1 MIIETFTVGVLRCN
15 CTIVGDE
22 QSREAIVIDPG
33 DDPDLIV
40 SRLNFHKLSLKE
52 IVCTHTHID
61 HVGAIFE
68 LQQKAGVRAAI
79 HKADLFLFDQLD
91 VQAQWLG
98 MPAPRRGT
106 IDEYLIDGNA
116 VACAGVEL
124 GVIHTPGHTPGSTCF
139 LLQGDRNTLFAG
151 DTLFQNGVG
160 RTDLWGG
167 SAPQILSSIKN
178 KLMTLDEDTLVIAG
192 HGPAT
197 TVGRERRSNPFLT

>member
-1 MIIETFTVGVLRCN
+1 MIVETFTVGMLQCN

-22 QSREAIVIDPG
+22 ATREAIVIDPG
-33 DDPDLIV
+33 DDPDVIL
-40 SRLNFHKLSLKE
+40 SRLSFHKLTLKE

-68 LQQKAGVRAAI
+68 LQQKSGVRAAI
-79 HKADLFLFDQLD
+79 HKADLFLFDNLD

-98 MPAPRRGT
+98 MTGPQRGT
-106 IDEYLIDGNA
+106 IDHYLNDGSS

-139 LLQGDRNTLFAG
+139 LLEGDRKTLFAG
-151 DTLFQNGVG
+151 DTLFNNGIG

-167 SAPQILSSIKN
+167 STPEILASIKN
-178 KLMTLDEDTLVIAG
+178 KLLTLDEDTLVVAG
-192 HGPAT
+192 HGPST
-197 TVGRERRSNPFLT
+197 TVGRERRSNPFLR